1 MLSLAQPEP
10 AEDIDGAPIG
20 EYVDGTPLEDVDGVP
35 IDAGPIDG
43 APIDGAPLDDLDGI
57 PIKPM
62 EEDIDGI
69 PCEWS
74 GAETNIGCCI
84 RWLLMMIIVQMFCA
98 QRSNLL
104 SFSCFLI
111 FFIVDQ
117 SKEAT
122 FKVAPSKWEAVDE
135 SELEA
140 QGETFLSGIKLQS
153 FNV

>member
-43 APIDGAPLDDLDGI
+43 APIDGAPLDDLDGV

-111 FFIVDQ
+111 FFYSGSVQ
-117 SKEAT
+117 GGNLQGST
-122 FKVAPSKWEAVDE
+122 
-135 SELEA
+135 LEM
-140 QGETFLSGIKLQS
+140 GGSGRIRVRS
-153 FNV
+153 SR